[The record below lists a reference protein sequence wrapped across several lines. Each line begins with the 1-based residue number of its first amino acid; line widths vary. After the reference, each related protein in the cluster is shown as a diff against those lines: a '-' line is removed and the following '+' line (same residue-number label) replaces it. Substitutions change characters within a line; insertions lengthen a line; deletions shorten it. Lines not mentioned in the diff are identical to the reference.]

1 MEITLRSVLTIV
13 HGMGFGALFLL
24 AFSGAFFEL
33 ISVGKGQGS
42 PANSLAGVEGST
54 ASSNER
60 TIRIYLLA
68 MTILA
73 WLTVLTGAY
82 LIYPWYRAV
91 APPGAVDLSSYPQA
105 FLKAHPNTIG
115 WHSLGMEWKEH
126 VAWLAP
132 ISITMAAFVFIRYG
146 RDLRNHRQLRAAV
159 LGFTLASFIAAG
171 IAGFFGAM
179 INKYAPVQG
188 GHTIQLSAGAEK

>member
-1 MEITLRSVLTIV
+1 MEITLRSVLTIL

-24 AFSGAFFEL
+24 AFSGAILEL
-33 ISVGKGQGS
+33 LRIGQGS
-42 PANSLAGVEGST
+42 AAP
-54 ASSNER
+54 SNER
-60 TIRIYLLA
+60 AIRIYLLA

-82 LIYPWYRAV
+82 IIYPWYRGV
-91 APPGAVDLSSYPQA
+91 APAGAVDLSSYPQV
-105 FLKAHPNTIG
+105 FLKSHPNTIG

-132 ISITMAAFVFIRYG
+132 ISITMVTALFFHYG
-146 RDLRNHRQLRAAV
+146 RQLRNHLALRRAALV
-159 LGFTLASFIAAG
+159 FVTIAFFAAAAAG
-171 IAGFFGAM
+171 FSGAM

-188 GHTIQLSAGAEK
+188 GHVFHLRHGV